1 MIKKLSVRWQITL
14 LSALFILIS
23 IFTTYSVIN
32 TLDQQRLD
40 SRVINIAGRQRMLIQ
55 KFTKEVF
62 LQRIIA
68 NNQRSFEKTGK
79 LFTLSL
85 TALRNGGDT
94 FADLGM
100 NKPISLPPTNDQT
113 ASDGLARVDAMWQT
127 QQLALIA
134 MLSQATISDEE
145 LKALNKKSDQLVG
158 AMNKV
163 VGLLAKISQTKVEQ
177 LISEAKLMLLG
188 TIILGV
194 LLSYFIITSVTQPLR
209 ALIRASEAFDA
220 GNLGYIVP
228 EELRQGDNEIS
239 VLARA
244 TEAMR
249 SRLENLLR
257 SIKQSSLEMKN
268 TAQQVSYISKTIIK
282 AAEDQD
288 SKSEQVQDSV
298 NSLSEIA
305 VIVRQEVLQSSEFVK
320 RSEAKAAEGITAARN
335 NITELDIAV
344 NCVNEASD
352 MIQKLRESA
361 DEMHNIVDSIQK
373 IAAQTNLLALNAAIE
388 AARAGE
394 QGRGFAVVA
403 DEVRTLAS
411 RTSSSTDE
419 ITTLIESF
427 SSKVGN
433 SVSSMAGLVSQVHK
447 IQGNSLATIKS
458 FEEMSQDVA
467 NTAGSNQQVLQYNE
481 QQTGQVT
488 ELSEQFQVLFTALEG
503 SSIKAD
509 STSLIAES
517 LYSSAENMIHSV
529 SAYKVGQIDTRS
541 NHDGQ
546 ELRQQPRAKSNV
558 AAVIHTAS
566 GVNINVLIEDVSLT
580 GCKVI
585 AKQALNEESISLTL
599 RIPSAD
605 MNSYESQKE
614 LKLNAEI
621 VHDGIGAA
629 LDSKDIRHH
638 YGLKFANTKT
648 IDKQQIAL
656 LISFYVDIS

>member
-145 LKALNKKSDQLVG
+145 LKALNKKSDQLLG

>member
-1 MIKKLSVRWQITL
+1 
-14 LSALFILIS
+14 
-23 IFTTYSVIN
+23 
-32 TLDQQRLD
+32 
-40 SRVINIAGRQRMLIQ
+40 
-55 KFTKEVF
+55 
-62 LQRIIA
+62 
-68 NNQRSFEKTGK
+68 
-79 LFTLSL
+79 
-85 TALRNGGDT
+85 
-94 FADLGM
+94 
-100 NKPISLPPTNDQT
+100 
-113 ASDGLARVDAMWQT
+113 
-127 QQLALIA
+127 
-134 MLSQATISDEE
+134 
-145 LKALNKKSDQLVG
+145 
-158 AMNKV
+158 
-163 VGLLAKISQTKVEQ
+163 
-177 LISEAKLMLLG
+177 
-188 TIILGV
+188 
-194 LLSYFIITSVTQPLR
+194 
-209 ALIRASEAFDA
+209 
-220 GNLGYIVP
+220 
-228 EELRQGDNEIS
+228 
-239 VLARA
+239 
-244 TEAMR
+244 
-249 SRLENLLR
+249 
-257 SIKQSSLEMKN
+257 
-268 TAQQVSYISKTIIK
+268 
-282 AAEDQD
+282 
-288 SKSEQVQDSV
+288 
-298 NSLSEIA
+298 
-305 VIVRQEVLQSSEFVK
+305 
-320 RSEAKAAEGITAARN
+320 
-335 NITELDIAV
+335 
-344 NCVNEASD
+344 
-352 MIQKLRESA
+352 
-361 DEMHNIVDSIQK
+361 
-373 IAAQTNLLALNAAIE
+373 
-388 AARAGE
+388 
-394 QGRGFAVVA
+394 
-403 DEVRTLAS
+403 
-411 RTSSSTDE
+411 
-419 ITTLIESF
+419 
-427 SSKVGN
+427 
-433 SVSSMAGLVSQVHK
+433 MAGLVSQVHK

>member
-145 LKALNKKSDQLVG
+145 LKALNKKSDQLLG

-344 NCVNEASD
+344 DCVNEASD

>member
-1 MIKKLSVRWQITL
+1 MIKKLSVKWQITL

-40 SRVINIAGRQRMLIQ
+40 GRVINIAGRQRMLIQ

-68 NNQRSFEKTGK
+68 NNQRPFEKTGK
-79 LFTLSL
+79 LFSLSL

-100 NKPISLPPTNDQT
+100 SKPISLPPTNDQT

-145 LKALNKKSDQLVG
+145 LKALNKKSDQLLG

-163 VGLLAKISQTKVEQ
+163 VGLLAKVSQTKVEQ
-177 LISEAKLMLLG
+177 LISKAKLMLLG
-188 TIILGV
+188 TIIFGA
-194 LLSYFIITSVTQPLR
+194 LLSYFIITSVTQPLQ

-220 GNLGYIVP
+220 GDLSYIVP

-268 TAQQVSYISKTIIK
+268 TAQQVSYISKTIIN

-288 SKSEQVQDSV
+288 SKSEQVQNSV

-305 VIVRQEVLQSSEFVK
+305 VIVRQEVVQASEFVK
-320 RSEAKAAEGITAARN
+320 RSEAKAAEGIIAARN

-344 NCVNEASD
+344 EGVNEASD
-352 MIQKLRESA
+352 TIQKLRESA
-361 DEMHNIVDSIQK
+361 DEMHNIVDSIQQ

-503 SSIKAD
+503 SSNKAD

-529 SAYKVGQIDTRS
+529 SAYTVGQIDTRS

-546 ELRQQPRAKSNV
+546 ELRQQPRTKSNV

-585 AKQALNEESISLTL
+585 AKQALDEESISLTL
-599 RIPSAD
+599 RIPSTD

-629 LDSKDIRHH
+629 LDSKDIRYH
-638 YGLKFANTKT
+638 YGLKFADTKT

-656 LISFYVDIS
+656 LISYYVDIS